1 MKVKIEIEIID
12 ETVTD
17 DELKSLLA
25 EGLYNIC
32 YKWVV
37 NEEPPFIE
45 FTNSEP
51 KSKEKG
57 FFKLNWDETEQ

>member
-1 MKVKIEIEIID
+1 MKVKIEIEIRD

-17 DELKSLLA
+17 DELKTLLA

-37 NEEPPFIE
+37 NE
-45 FTNSEP
+45 
-51 KSKEKG
+51 
-57 FFKLNWDETEQ
+57 